1 MTRLRPVM
9 RYHGGKH
16 KLAPWIISQLPA
28 HRIYVE
34 PYGGAASVLMSKPR
48 SYAEVYNDL
57 DGDVVNVFRV
67 LRDPSQGAELRRL
80 LELTPF
86 SRDEFAATTSGAV
99 TDITDPIERAR
110 RTVFRSFAGF
120 GSAAS
125 NNEYPTGFRAS
136 SNRTGRSPAMDWRNY
151 PAFIDRFTDRLRGVV
166 VENRDA
172 FDVMSQHDTAAT
184 LFYVDPPY
192 PHSTRNTTNHCYKH
206 EMSDAQHRELA
217 DMLANLRGMV
227 VLSGYRCELYDS
239 LFAAWPRVDRMAF
252 ADGAVPRV
260 ESLWFSPNVTH
271 TQMRLQEEASPAD
284 AGLEDAR

>member
-16 KLAPWIISQLPA
+16 KLAPWIVSQLPA

-34 PYGGAASVLMSKPR
+34 PYGGAASVLLCKPR

-67 LRDPSQGAELRRL
+67 LRDPGQAAELRRL

-86 SRDEFAATTSGAV
+86 SRDEFHATAAGEVEGVS
-99 TDITDPIERAR
+99 DPIERAR
-110 RTVFRSFAGF
+110 RTVFRSFSGF

-125 NNEYPTGFRAS
+125 NNTYMTGFRS
-136 SNRTGRSPAMDWRNY
+136 NSNRSGRPPAMDWRNY

-166 VENRDA
+166 LENREA
-172 FDVMSQHDTAAT
+172 LDVMRQHDGPAT

-192 PHSTRNTTNHCYKH
+192 AHETRNLTNQHTYKH
-206 EMSDAQHRELA
+206 EMSDDQHRALA
-217 DMLANLRGMV
+217 DALSGLRGMV
-227 VLSGYRCELYDS
+227 VLSGYRCGLYDEM
-239 LFAAWPRVDRMAF
+239 FATWVRVDRMAF
-252 ADGAVPRV
+252 ADGAAPRV
-260 ESLWFSPNVTH
+260 ESLWFSPNVMNV
-271 TQMRLQEEASPAD
+271 QMRLPEAT
-284 AGLEDAR
+284 R